1 MDVPRGG
8 SCCPLFPVRI
18 GIRMIVLM
26 EGGKAED
33 PKKNPRSKG
42 ENQQQTRPTC
52 DTTSENRTRAGWL
65 EASALTTASNI
76 FPNNNDND
84 TNNNDD
90 MVIMIKTTMTI
101 LMKII
106 IIIDKKIKTI
116 KNIFET
122 NNHNDLDTYTWFH
135 WTAELIDRLLV
146 K

>member
-1 MDVPRGG
+1 
-8 SCCPLFPVRI
+8 
-18 GIRMIVLM
+18 MIVLM

-52 DTTSENRTRAGWL
+52 HTRSENRTRAGWL

-135 WTAELIDRLLV
+135 
-146 K
+146 

>member
-1 MDVPRGG
+1 
-8 SCCPLFPVRI
+8 
-18 GIRMIVLM
+18 M

-33 PKKNPRSKG
+33 PEKNPRSKG

-52 DTTSENRTRAGWL
+52 DTRSENRTRAGWL

-76 FPNNNDND
+76 FPNNNDNN
-84 TNNNDD
+84 TNNNDGD
-90 MVIMIKTTMTI
+90 N
-101 LMKII
+101 
-106 IIIDKKIKTI
+106 DKNDDDNNNENNNNHWQKKKTI

-135 WTAELIDRLLV
+135 WTAELIDRLLA

>member
-1 MDVPRGG
+1 MDIPRGG

-106 IIIDKKIKTI
+106 
-116 KNIFET
+116 
-122 NNHNDLDTYTWFH
+122 NNH
-135 WTAELIDRLLV
+135 
-146 K
+146 